1 MAKFGP
7 NARAGEMPFGN
18 DDVSGT
24 TCMKATATSRRDLAN
39 GRAMAASAALA
50 FGLLA
55 CAGFVWSAK
64 AQDADGFEAAAGFA
78 DEEDLTGVVAVPPE
92 RLVPQVSPADA
103 DPRSSDELFAAAMA
117 DMQGARFVQAQRL
130 LELFVARDPLHPAAA
145 EARRHLSEL
154 YQIDSQAPARAPTV
168 TAAMPDVAA
177 QPPAPPPRARR
188 VASPRSVGGSLEES
202 FMLEAGDRIFF
213 AARSTELGSRARAV
227 LAAQARWLKRNPN
240 LSAVIEGHAD
250 DPLLARDGLERLAAE
265 RAEAVFSRLVE
276 EGVEPARLAIA
287 PEGSARP
294 IAPCGNP
301 ECAAQNRRAVTV
313 LTVQRVSELPA
324 ADGIGGPRQPRVD

>member
-1 MAKFGP
+1 
-7 NARAGEMPFGN
+7 
-18 DDVSGT
+18 
-24 TCMKATATSRRDLAN
+24 MKARATSRCDLSG
-39 GRAMAASAALA
+39 GRATAFAVALA
-50 FGLLA
+50 CGFLA
-55 CAGFVWSAK
+55 GAGIVWSAQ
-64 AQDADGFEAAAGFA
+64 AQDAAGFEAAEGFLA
-78 DEEDLTGVVAVPPE
+78 DEDLTGVIAVPPG
-92 RLVPQVSPADA
+92 RLVPQVPPADA

-117 DMQGARFVQAQRL
+117 DMQAARFAQAQRL
-130 LELFVARDPLHPAAA
+130 FELFVARDPLHPDAT

-154 YQIDSQAPARAPTV
+154 YQIDSDAPARTPTE
-168 TAAMPDVAA
+168 TAAMPEVVG
-177 QPPAPPPRARR
+177 PPVPPSPPRARR
-188 VASPRSVGGSLEES
+188 VASPQSVGGGLEES

-276 EGVEPARLAIA
+276 EGIEPARLAIA
-287 PEGSARP
+287 PEGNVRP
-294 IAPCGNP
+294 IATCGNP

-324 ADGIGGPRQPRVD
+324 AKGVADPRQP